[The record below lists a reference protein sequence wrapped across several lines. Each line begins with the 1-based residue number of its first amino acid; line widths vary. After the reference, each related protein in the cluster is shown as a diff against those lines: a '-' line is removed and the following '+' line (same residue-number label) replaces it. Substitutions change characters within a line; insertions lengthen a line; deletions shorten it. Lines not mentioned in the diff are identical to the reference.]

1 MIKFISENKEWI
13 FSGIGVTILIFVY
26 ALIRKI
32 YFKKN
37 KATQKVEI
45 HLHPSNASSKTDDPE
60 LIPIEKINLL
70 SFEDIEKALAK
81 APPLQRDD
89 VKKNFRGIK
98 VMWDGYLKAASKKD
112 NNIVSLRLAPGL
124 KPIDHLST
132 ILCEVSLNDY
142 RELGILPE
150 GAKIRIQGEIA
161 KAEKYDVKL
170 INVKLFFLENQ

>member
-1 MIKFISENKEWI
+1 MIKFISENKDWI
-13 FSGIGVTILIFVY
+13 FSGIGVTILIFAYV
-26 ALIRKI
+26 LIRNI
-32 YFKKN
+32 FFKKD
-37 KATQKVEI
+37 KATQKAEI
-45 HLHPSNASSKTDDPE
+45 HLHPSDESSKTDGSE

-70 SFEDIEKALAK
+70 SFEDIGKTLAK
-81 APPLQRDD
+81 APPLQKDD

-98 VMWDGYLKAASKKD
+98 VMWDGYLKTVSKKD
-112 NNIVSLRLAPGL
+112 NDIVLLRLAPGS
-124 KPIDHLST
+124 KPEDRLST

-161 KAEKYDVKL
+161 KADKYDIEL